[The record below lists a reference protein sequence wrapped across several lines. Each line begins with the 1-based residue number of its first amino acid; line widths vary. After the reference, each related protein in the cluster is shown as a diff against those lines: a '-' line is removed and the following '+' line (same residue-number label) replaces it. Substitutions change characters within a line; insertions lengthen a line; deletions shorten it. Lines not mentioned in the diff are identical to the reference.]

1 MLPVTHGEAYTRLNI
16 LLYTILLVLVTLL
29 PYLISMSGV
38 IYLLTA
44 IVLDVFFLYY
54 AIRMYLVPDD
64 LELPM
69 KMFRFSISYLGF
81 LFAALLIDHYLLFQL
96 SV

>member
-1 MLPVTHGEAYTRLNI
+1 
-16 LLYTILLVLVTLL
+16 
-29 PYLISMSGV
+29 MSGV